1 MSQTVFWFMH
11 KSYELYE
18 YYILDG
24 MISQAYN
31 KLWNEGERF
40 YLRAAKPLSNKNRSN
55 CETRKLCEFCIQSI
69 QFKDIFFELYAKL
82 TQFKSF
88 AIADWQT
95 RNGEIIMTQV
105 LEAAMLICFGFSW
118 PMNVYKNFKAKT
130 AKSMSLPFI
139 LLIISGYVAGICA
152 KLYSHNVSYVLVVY
166 VLNLLIVLVNV
177 VVYFINRRYDKRKAN
192 ERKVCL

>member
-1 MSQTVFWFMH
+1 
-11 KSYELYE
+11 
-18 YYILDG
+18 
-24 MISQAYN
+24 
-31 KLWNEGERF
+31 
-40 YLRAAKPLSNKNRSN
+40 
-55 CETRKLCEFCIQSI
+55 
-69 QFKDIFFELYAKL
+69 
-82 TQFKSF
+82 
-88 AIADWQT
+88 
-95 RNGEIIMTQV
+95 MTQV

-177 VVYFINRRYDKRKAN
+177 VVYFINRGYDKRKAN
-192 ERKVCL
+192 KRKVCL

>member
-1 MSQTVFWFMH
+1 MH

-31 KLWNEGERF
+31 KLWNEGEQLF
-40 YLRAAKPLSNKNRSN
+40 SRAAKPLSRQK
-55 CETRKLCEFCIQSI
+55 
-69 QFKDIFFELYAKL
+69 
-82 TQFKSF
+82 
-88 AIADWQT
+88 

-177 VVYFINRRYDKRKAN
+177 VVYFINRGYDKRKADG
-192 ERKVCL
+192 RKVCL